1 MTNRT
6 RKVLRRHYLACVPGR
21 LRNAR
26 DGYWRLAPLIIESKS
41 MQWLYFLVA
50 GLLWVL
56 PAGLLVRW
64 MQKPD

>member
-6 RKVLRRHYLACVPGR
+6 RKFFGAIILLAF
-21 LRNAR
+21 
-26 DGYWRLAPLIIESKS
+26 LAVYATLAMAIGASQIIIESKS

>member
-6 RKVLRRHYLACVPGR
+6 RKFLGTIVLLAF
-21 LRNAR
+21 LTLYAM
-26 DGYWRLAPLIIESKS
+26 LAMAIGASQLIIESKS

-50 GLLWVL
+50 GLLWVI

>member
-6 RKVLRRHYLACVPGR
+6 RKFLGAIVLLVFLAVY
-21 LRNAR
+21 AM
-26 DGYWRLAPLIIESKS
+26 LAMAVGASPFIVESKS

-50 GLLWVL
+50 GLLWVI

>member
-6 RKVLRRHYLACVPGR
+6 RKFFGAIILLAF
-21 LRNAR
+21 
-26 DGYWRLAPLIIESKS
+26 LAVYATLAMAIGASQVIIESKS